1 MLRAN
6 YGFSQCDLTH
16 IEDVLLENLTALCSA
31 GGSIH
36 GTACPIRTGEPESEG
51 MQASFPQAVSA
62 DYDRRIGRI
71 VIHLKSELEVAFS
84 PHNAQGL
91 ENARPADLDLIEIS
105 HSGFGIHFPK
115 LDLDLYLPAL
125 LAGFLGSERWMAS
138 RLGSAGGRSRSAAKI
153 TAAKRN
159 GRLGGRP
166 RKKTTAA
173 LAEN

>member
-1 MLRAN
+1 
-6 YGFSQCDLTH
+6 
-16 IEDVLLENLTALCSA
+16 
-31 GGSIH
+31 
-36 GTACPIRTGEPESEG
+36 
-51 MQASFPQAVSA
+51 MQPSFPQAVSA

-105 HSGFGIHFPK
+105 HSCFGIHFPK
-115 LDLDLYLPAL
+115 LDLDLYLPTL

-138 RLGSAGGRSRSAAKI
+138 QLGSAGGRSRSAAKT

-166 RKKTTAA
+166 RKKATAA